1 MDRILLGLARSLRF
15 LAELAVLLHLQGL
28 PDFGG
33 VEVFCIVPSMPA
45 AVRQDSEFAEIQREI
60 EEIVS
65 KLRSTHDP
73 EVRRRL
79 FRQMRVLLGDAD
91 KLLD

>member
-1 MDRILLGLARSLRF
+1 
-15 LAELAVLLHLQGL
+15 
-28 PDFGG
+28 
-33 VEVFCIVPSMPA
+33 MPA

-65 KLRSTHDP
+65 KLRLTHDP